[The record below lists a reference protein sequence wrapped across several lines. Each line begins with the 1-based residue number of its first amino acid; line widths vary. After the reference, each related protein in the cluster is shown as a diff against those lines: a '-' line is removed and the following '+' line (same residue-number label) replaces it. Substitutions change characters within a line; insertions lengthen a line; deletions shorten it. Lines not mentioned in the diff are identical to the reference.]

1 MKEMEYNQIKQLLTR
16 YFDGETTLEEEK
28 MLREYFTGEGEIPAD
43 LVSSGQLFMLL
54 RTAAGD
60 KPDARELESR
70 LSALIDDQTVA
81 MHPVSKQRMLYRFL
95 AAASV
100 VLLIGVSG
108 IFIYRSQNTVPRDT
122 FADPVAAYSEAQRTL
137 LYISEKM
144 NQGMKPLSHI
154 TAINTGTEKLKSIE
168 KMDESMGML
177 NLVSFINKSSNL
189 KK

>member
-16 YFDGETTLEEEK
+16 YYEGATTLEEEK
-28 MLREYFTGEGEIPAD
+28 MLQEYFTGEGDLPAD
-43 LVSSGQLFMLL
+43 LVSSGRPFMLY

-60 KPDARELESR
+60 KPDTAVLESR
-70 LSALIDDQTVA
+70 LSALIDEQTVT
-81 MHPVSKQRMLYRFL
+81 MHPVSRQKTLYRFL

-100 VLLIGVSG
+100 AILIGVSG
-108 IFIYRSQNTVPRDT
+108 IFIYRSQKSVPSDT
-122 FADPVAAYSEAQRTL
+122 FTDPVAAYSEAQRTL
-137 LYISEKM
+137 LYISDKM
-144 NQGMKPLSHI
+144 NRGMKPLAHI
-154 TAINTGTEKLKSIE
+154 SAINTGTDKLKSLE

>member
-16 YFDGETTLEEEK
+16 YFEGETTLEEEK

-43 LVSSGQLFMLL
+43 LVTSGRSFMLFK
-54 RTAAGD
+54 TAAGY
-60 KPDARELESR
+60 KPDVSELESR

-81 MHPVSKQRMLYRFL
+81 IHPASKRTLYRFL
-95 AAASV
+95 AVASIA
-100 VLLIGVSG
+100 LLIGISG
-108 IFIYRSQNTVPRDT
+108 LFIYRGQNVPRDT
-122 FADPVAAYSEAQRTL
+122 FSDPVAAYSEAQRTL
-137 LYISEKM
+137 LYISDKM

-154 TAINTGTEKLKSIE
+154 TAINTGTDKLKSLE